1 MSAKVWSAALLGV
14 LVAAGLAGSADA
26 AAKRMKNQQVYV
38 TQYPVYGAEYPAGIF
53 GYPAGM
59 FYIAPGD
66 SVAAMRRAYPVDPNP
81 PSLGQQYNL
90 RGRMM
95 QEFRN

>member
-1 MSAKVWSAALLGV
+1 MNAKVWSAALLGA
-14 LVAAGLAGSADA
+14 LVAAGLAGSAHA

-38 TQYPVYGAEYPAGIF
+38 AEYPVYVAGYPAGIS
-53 GYPAGM
+53 GICWM